1 MNEKLTSKNELN
13 AKEISQLNQQL
24 QKEKEEK
31 SLIKHQVNE
40 LQKQK
45 SKIPTLI
52 WILIIAAALFTGWLI
67 GRTYI

>member
-52 WILIIAAALFTGWLI
+52 WILIIAAALFLGWLI
-67 GRTYI
+67 GTF

>member
-13 AKEISQLNQQL
+13 AKEVSLLNQQL

-52 WILIIAAALFTGWLI
+52 WILIIAGALFLGWLI
-67 GRTYI
+67 GRL

>member
-13 AKEISQLNQQL
+13 AKEVSLLNQQL

-52 WILIIAAALFTGWLI
+52 WILIIAAALFLGWLI
-67 GRTYI
+67 GIF

>member
-13 AKEISQLNQQL
+13 AKEVSLLNQQL

-52 WILIIAAALFTGWLI
+52 WILIIAAALFLGWLI
-67 GRTYI
+67 GTF